1 MPTPRSARGAAPSRG
16 RLFGGFALLI
26 LAALSIAL
34 PFHLH
39 HGSSSCPQCPP
50 QLPSDAVQAQHLL
63 QLAQENI
70 DRLNSLANESW
81 ADAGA
86 ASSAAAVAEPPRVA
100 PTAAALPL
108 ATTRPAAASA
118 SSLWLRLVLVSV
130 ARKGAP
136 DYLVRSLRSIVE
148 SLPSSPSHPMR
159 AATEVVAMNN
169 NEPPDAHRVFHDAER
184 ELGNLARFV
193 VKRPA
198 RPALDCPKAGKL
210 RGAVQK
216 QTCDLVA
223 TFETLLQLQP
233 PSEMLLMLEDDWL
246 LCPNGMLALQVTGC
260 RCHCHHHR
268 HLHHLHRLHLT
279 STSPPP
285 PSRRS
290 TRSRR
295 RRATTRTGS
304 HCASRTASTA
314 CWCARPTCPRSPPTS
329 ERTTREGSPTIFS
342 SSGSRES
349 GPTRGAPPAR
359 PRPAAPRRGCPRH
372 RATGDDPPHNQ
383 TLIYPD
389 GPPDGRQPTN
399 RI

>member
-1 MPTPRSARGAAPSRG
+1 M
-16 RLFGGFALLI
+16 
-26 LAALSIAL
+26 
-34 PFHLH
+34 
-39 HGSSSCPQCPP
+39 
-50 QLPSDAVQAQHLL
+50 QAQHLL

-108 ATTRPAAASA
+108 AGDAAPAAAAA

-246 LCPNGMLALQVTGC
+246 LCPNGMLALQVGGA
-260 RCHCHHHR
+260 
-268 HLHHLHRLHLT
+268 
-279 STSPPP
+279 
-285 PSRRS
+285 
-290 TRSRR
+290 
-295 RRATTRTGS
+295 AT
-304 HCASRTASTA
+304 TASTA
-314 CWCARPTCPRSPPTS
+314 SSTTSTHLNLTSSTSLAPQHAIEKASRYDPHWLALRVSYGFNGVLVRQADVPSLAAHLRAHYARR
-329 ERTTREGSPTIFS
+329 SPTICS
-342 SSGSRES
+342 SSGSRAS

-359 PRPAAPRRGCPRH
+359 PRPAAPRRGGPR
-372 RATGDDPPHNQ
+372 RATGNDPPHNQ

-389 GPPDGRQPTN
+389 GPPGGRQPTN

>member
-1 MPTPRSARGAAPSRG
+1 MGCVASVARAMPPTRSSAPRPASRG

-39 HGSSSCPQCPP
+39 HHVDSTTNCPP

-70 DRLNSLANESW
+70 NRLNSLANESW

-246 LCPNGMLALQVTGC
+246 LCPNGMLALQVSIRAAAATATSSTATSSTAAASS
-260 RCHCHHHR
+260 
-268 HLHHLHRLHLT
+268 HLLHL
-279 STSPPP
+279 PRAAARHREGVALRPALARIARLVRLQRRVGAPGRRPLARRPP
-285 PSRRS
+285 PSALRAKGARPSALRVVLGRAGRHAVRRPPAHALP
-290 TRSRR
+290 
-295 RRATTRTGS
+295 RRA
-304 HCASRTASTA
+304 AAA
-314 CWCARPTCPRSPPTS
+314 
-329 ERTTREGSPTIFS
+329 RTT
-342 SSGSRES
+342 
-349 GPTRGAPPAR
+349 
-359 PRPAAPRRGCPRH
+359 APRAMIH
-372 RATGDDPPHNQ
+372 HT
-383 TLIYPD
+383 TKL
-389 GPPDGRQPTN
+389 
-399 RI
+399 

>member
-1 MPTPRSARGAAPSRG
+1 MPRSARGAAPSRG

-39 HGSSSCPQCPP
+39 HHVDSTTNCPP

-108 ATTRPAAASA
+108 ATTRPAAAAA

-246 LCPNGMLALQVTGC
+246 LCPNGMLALQVGGAATATTASST
-260 RCHCHHHR
+260 
-268 HLHHLHRLHLT
+268 T
-279 STSPPP
+279 STHLNLTCPNGTLAPQH
-285 PSRRS
+285 
-290 TRSRR
+290 
-295 RRATTRTGS
+295 AIEK
-304 HCASRTASTA
+304 ASRYDPHWLALRVSYGFNGVLVRQADVPSLAAHLRAHYARREPDHLLFEWFSGERADTRCA
-314 CWCARPTCPRSPPTS
+314 ARPPTPC
-329 ERTTREGSPTIFS
+329 R
-342 SSGSRES
+342 
-349 GPTRGAPPAR
+349 
-359 PRPAAPRRGCPRH
+359 AAPRLPAPPRH
-372 RATGDDPPHNQ
+372 
-383 TLIYPD
+383 
-389 GPPDGRQPTN
+389 GR
-399 RI
+399 

>member
-1 MPTPRSARGAAPSRG
+1 MPRSARGAAPSRG

-39 HGSSSCPQCPP
+39 HHVDSTTNCPP

-108 ATTRPAAASA
+108 ATTRPAAAAA

-246 LCPNGMLALQVTGC
+246 LCPNGMLALQVGRAATTTS
-260 RCHCHHHR
+260 HLLHR
-268 HLHHLHRLHLT
+268 HLLHRRRLL
-279 STSPPP
+279 SPPP
-285 PSRRS
+285 PPSPLQH
-290 TRSRR
+290 
-295 RRATTRTGS
+295 AIEK
-304 HCASRTASTA
+304 ASRYDPHWLALRVSYGFNGVLVRQADVPSLAAHLRAHYARREPDHLLFEWFSGERADTRCA
-314 CWCARPTCPRSPPTS
+314 ARPPTPC
-329 ERTTREGSPTIFS
+329 R
-342 SSGSRES
+342 
-349 GPTRGAPPAR
+349 
-359 PRPAAPRRGCPRH
+359 AAPRLPAPPRH
-372 RATGDDPPHNQ
+372 GQ
-383 TLIYPD
+383 
-389 GPPDGRQPTN
+389 
-399 RI
+399 

>member
-1 MPTPRSARGAAPSRG
+1 MPPTTPRSRPASRG

-169 NEPPDAHRVFHDAER
+169 NEPPDAHRVFHDAQR

-246 LCPNGMLALQVTGC
+246 LCPNGMLALQVGRAATATTTSSTATSSTAAATS
-260 RCHCHHHR
+260 
-268 HLHHLHRLHLT
+268 HLLHLPRAAARDREGVALRPALART
-279 STSPPP
+279 A
-285 PSRRS
+285 RLVRLQ
-290 TRSRR
+290 
-295 RRATTRTGS
+295 RRAGAPGRRALARRPP
-304 HCASRTASTA
+304 ASALREEG
-314 CWCARPTCPRSPPTS
+314 ARPSSLRVVLGRAGRHAVRRPPAHALPRRAAAA
-329 ERTTREGSPTIFS
+329 RTT
-342 SSGSRES
+342 
-349 GPTRGAPPAR
+349 
-359 PRPAAPRRGCPRH
+359 APRAMIH
-372 RATGDDPPHNQ
+372 HT
-383 TLIYPD
+383 TKL
-389 GPPDGRQPTN
+389 
-399 RI
+399 

>member
-1 MPTPRSARGAAPSRG
+1 MPSRSAPRTASRG

-108 ATTRPAAASA
+108 AATRPAA

-223 TFETLLQLQP
+223 TFETLLQVQP
-233 PSEMLLMLEDDWL
+233 PSEMLLMLKW
-246 LCPNGMLALQVTGC
+246 
-260 RCHCHHHR
+260 
-268 HLHHLHRLHLT
+268 
-279 STSPPP
+279 PPP
-285 PSRRS
+285 K
-290 TRSRR
+290 
-295 RRATTRTGS
+295 G
-304 HCASRTASTA
+304 
-314 CWCARPTCPRSPPTS
+314 
-329 ERTTREGSPTIFS
+329 
-342 SSGSRES
+342 
-349 GPTRGAPPAR
+349 
-359 PRPAAPRRGCPRH
+359 
-372 RATGDDPPHNQ
+372 
-383 TLIYPD
+383 
-389 GPPDGRQPTN
+389 QPVWW
-399 RI
+399 

>member
-1 MPTPRSARGAAPSRG
+1 MPPTPRSRGAAPSRG

-39 HGSSSCPQCPP
+39 HHVDSTTNCPP

-233 PSEMLLMLEDDWL
+233 PSETLLMLEDDWL
-246 LCPNGMLALQVTGC
+246 LCPNGMLALQVTG
-260 RCHCHHHR
+260 RHHR
-268 HLHHLHRLHLT
+268 RHLLHYLHSPQSHLPEWHPRAAARHREGVALRPALARIARLVRLQRRVGAPGRRALARR
-279 STSPPP
+279 PPP
-285 PSRRS
+285 LALREK
-290 TRSRR
+290 
-295 RRATTRTGS
+295 G
-304 HCASRTASTA
+304 
-314 CWCARPTCPRSPPTS
+314 ARP
-329 ERTTREGSPTIFS
+329 S
-342 SSGSRES
+342 SLRVVLG
-349 GPTRGAPPAR
+349 
-359 PRPAAPRRGCPRH
+359 
-372 RATGDDPPHNQ
+372 
-383 TLIYPD
+383 
-389 GPPDGRQPTN
+389 
-399 RI
+399 

>member
-1 MPTPRSARGAAPSRG
+1 MPPTTPRSRPASRG

-108 ATTRPAAASA
+108 ATTRPAASAS

-246 LCPNGMLALQVTGC
+246 LCPNGMLALQVGRAATAVA
-260 RCHCHHHR
+260 
-268 HLHHLHRLHLT
+268 T
-279 STSPPP
+279 PPP
-285 PSRRS
+285 PPPPLTSS
-290 TRSRR
+290 TSL
-295 RRATTRTGS
+295 APQ
-304 HCASRTASTA
+304 HAIEKASRYDPHWLALRVSYGFNGVLVRQADVPSLAAHLRAHYARREPDHLLFEWFSGERADTRCA
-314 CWCARPTCPRSPPTS
+314 ARPPTPC
-329 ERTTREGSPTIFS
+329 RAAQRLP
-342 SSGSRES
+342 
-349 GPTRGAPPAR
+349 APP
-359 PRPAAPRRGCPRH
+359 RH
-372 RATGDDPPHNQ
+372 GQ
-383 TLIYPD
+383 
-389 GPPDGRQPTN
+389 
-399 RI
+399 

>member
-1 MPTPRSARGAAPSRG
+1 MPRSARGAAPSRG

-39 HGSSSCPQCPP
+39 HHVDSTTNCPP

-108 ATTRPAAASA
+108 ATTRPAAAAA

-246 LCPNGMLALQVTGC
+246 LCPNGMLALQVSIRAAAATATSSTATSSTTST
-260 RCHCHHHR
+260 
-268 HLHHLHRLHLT
+268 T
-279 STSPPP
+279 STSPPPP

-290 TRSRR
+290 TPSRR

-314 CWCARPTCPRSPPTS
+314 CWCARPTSPRSPPTS
-329 ERTTREGSPTIFS
+329 ERTTREGSPTICS
-342 SSGSRES
+342 SSGSRAS

-359 PRPAAPRRGCPRH
+359 PRPAAPRRGGPR
-372 RATGDDPPHNQ
+372 RATGNDPPHNQ

-389 GPPDGRQPTN
+389 GPPGGRQPTN